1 MVTSQNLGNFKASM
15 NAPTSRLSRRT
26 LFAGAGT
33 AGAVA
38 AAASLLPGVRAVA
51 PVAQAPLPPPENG
64 GGYQLSEHV
73 KHYYRTTRV

>member
-1 MVTSQNLGNFKASM
+1 MKEPKST
-15 NAPTSRLSRRT
+15 LSRRA

-38 AAASLLPGVRAVA
+38 ATATLLPGLKPPADPA
-51 PVAQAPLPPPENG
+51 PQAKEPPPRG

-73 KHYYRTTRV
+73 KRYYQTTLV